1 VPVTIRDVA
10 RELGVHPSTV
20 SRTFSA
26 PRLVSAETRRRVLAV
41 SARLGYR
48 PNRAASALITG
59 RTHNIGLIVAD
70 IANPF
75 FAPLIRSAE
84 KQARVR
90 DYHLFVGDTDEDPE
104 VEAELVR
111 ALAKQVDGV
120 LLCSPRLANA
130 DIGKLSEDTPLVLIN
145 RRIDGV
151 PAVLMDVASGA
162 REAIEYL
169 AGLGHRDI
177 ALVAGPR
184 TSWTSREIRRA
195 AGRAAERHGARLTVI
210 GPNPPTEH
218 GGYERAAAVLDAGA
232 TAVLAYNDLMAIGLI
247 EGLDEL
253 HVAVPE
259 QLSVV
264 GFDDIP
270 LSRLTRPKLTTV
282 ANPVTAAGRAAVDLL
297 LQHSDGNAGANLT
310 LRTSLIVRGSA
321 AAGPHGP
328 DRPRGRTSRTG
339 YRAHQKE

>member
-1 VPVTIRDVA
+1 MPATIRDVA
-10 RELGVHPSTV
+10 RESGVHISTV

-26 PRLVSAETRRRVLAV
+26 PGMVSPGTRRRVLAV
-41 SARLGYR
+41 AARLGYR

-75 FAPLIRSAE
+75 FAPLIRSAQQ
-84 KQARVR
+84 QARVR
-90 DYHLFVGDTDEDPE
+90 DYHLFVGDTDENPD

-111 ALAKQVDGV
+111 ALSKQVDGV
-120 LLCSPRLANA
+120 VLCSPRLANPQ
-130 DIGKLSEDTPLVLIN
+130 IVELSRETPLVVVN
-145 RRIDGV
+145 RRVDGI

-162 REAIEYL
+162 QDAVEYL
-169 AGLGHRDI
+169 ADLGHRDI
-177 ALVAGPR
+177 GLLSGPHA
-184 TSWTSREIRRA
+184 SWTSREIRRA
-195 AGRAAERHGARLTVI
+195 ASRAAERRGVTLVVV

-218 GGYERAAAVLDAGA
+218 GGYVRARTVADAAV

-253 HVAVPE
+253 KVSVPTDV
-259 QLSVV
+259 SVV

-282 ANPVTAAGRAAVDLL
+282 TNPVVAAGRAAVDLL
-297 LQHSDGNAGANLT
+297 LQQPDGNAGANLT
-310 LRTSLIVRGSA
+310 LTTSLTVRDSA
-321 AAGPHGP
+321 VAGPHP
-328 DRPRGRTSRTG
+328 PARTRGRRSAAPG
-339 YRAHQKE
+339 